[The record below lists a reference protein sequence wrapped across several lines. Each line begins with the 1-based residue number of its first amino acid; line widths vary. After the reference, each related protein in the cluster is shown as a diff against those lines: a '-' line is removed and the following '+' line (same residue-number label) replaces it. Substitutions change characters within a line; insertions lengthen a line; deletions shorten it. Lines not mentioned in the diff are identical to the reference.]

1 MSSQLKISRHSFFKS
16 FGGKAARAIALKL
29 RVDLKAPSLFE
40 EFVYNNTF
48 EFVISGL
55 PNNFSDLRKRMVD
68 IEEKNAA
75 TTASVINA
83 VMSSTLFQRHS
94 IVITVEDLMQQ
105 LRGQLFAFS
114 YEVHHVEDGV
124 NSMTTILFAN
134 ETSDTSNYLD
144 ITGLKNLVKYS
155 IIAMMVFVV
164 VTMGGMMAG
173 FTLGFANH
181 YGHASPLERN
191 ALSNVAGY
199 VLVFTSHVMVFG
211 GSLML
216 LSAGFFMLMG
226 CIGDIYLC
234 RSQRSYYQGD
244 SDPLKDL
251 TISLLMNATENR
263 HYVMKLL
270 KYSLVEQHCKQH
282 VGIGS
287 LAGIK
292 PKDLEAALDKIVE
305 FQTDLVHQYK
315 IDIRSLI
322 EEVTARWKVV
332 QGFKE
337 QFEKADLK
345 YADNQEA
352 YDNLTTFLDF
362 TIDECDSLKN
372 NISSY
377 IDEFDNIGDCTTI
390 MAIFSDGFNILCN
403 GMIDFVN
410 GYWLSIMILVGIYV
424 YGIYISLTASKYLY
438 TMKSYTYEG
447 EAVPPGTKFEDL
459 QTHKKQKSR
468 KKVASSA
475 GTLNEDERLRSEDA
489 ERMRQIRLR
498 KAMMAPDTQLKYLV
512 PLSPT
517 VKPSGSNG
525 DI

>member
-1 MSSQLKISRHSFFKS
+1 
-16 FGGKAARAIALKL
+16 
-29 RVDLKAPSLFE
+29 
-40 EFVYNNTF
+40 
-48 EFVISGL
+48 
-55 PNNFSDLRKRMVD
+55 
-68 IEEKNAA
+68 
-75 TTASVINA
+75 
-83 VMSSTLFQRHS
+83 MSSTLFQRHG
-94 IVITVEDLMQQ
+94 IVVTVADLMQQ

-114 YEVHHVEDGV
+114 YEVRHVEDGV
-124 NSMTTILFAN
+124 DSMTTILFAN
-134 ETSDTSNYLD
+134 ETSDTSNLLD
-144 ITGLKNLVKYS
+144 IRGWKDLIKYS

-191 ALSNVAGY
+191 ALSNMAGY
-199 VLVFTSHVMVFG
+199 VLVGTSHVMVFG

-216 LSAGFFMLMG
+216 LSAGIFMLLG

-244 SDPLKDL
+244 SEPLKDL
-251 TISLLMNATENR
+251 TISLLMNATDNR

-270 KYSLVEQHCKQH
+270 KYSLVEKHCREH

-315 IDIRSLI
+315 IDVKSLVD
-322 EEVTARWKVV
+322 EVVSRYMAV
-332 QGFKE
+332 QQFQG

-345 YADNQEA
+345 DLFSNDKKLSDYVVHKLGEFEDTVKQ
-352 YDNLTTFLDF
+352 TFLDF

-377 IDEFDNIGDCTTI
+377 IDEFDNIGDCPTI
-390 MAIFSDGFNILCN
+390 MDIFSDGFNILCN

-410 GYWLSIMILVGIYV
+410 GYWLSIMVLVGIYV
-424 YGIYISLTASKYLY
+424 YATYISLTASKYLY
-438 TMKSYTYEG
+438 IMKSYTYEG
-447 EAVPPGTKFEDL
+447 EPVPPG
-459 QTHKKQKSR
+459 
-468 KKVASSA
+468 
-475 GTLNEDERLRSEDA
+475 
-489 ERMRQIRLR
+489 
-498 KAMMAPDTQLKYLV
+498 
-512 PLSPT
+512 
-517 VKPSGSNG
+517 
-525 DI
+525 